1 MPLPEPLEQRIAI
14 YKENGRLYRH
24 DNELFSENSWF
35 AVFEGQNIRPKR
47 YHPII
52 NYLSDEKLD
61 ERMAEI
67 RRATAKCL
75 DTFEDHSTYLKRL
88 CQTA

>member
-1 MPLPEPLEQRIAI
+1 MLFRW
-14 YKENGRLYRH
+14 GFRH

-35 AVFEGQNIRPKR
+35 AVFEGQNYRPKR

-67 RRATAKCL
+67 RRATSKCM
-75 DTFEDHSTYLKRL
+75 DAYEDHSQYLHKLVRS
-88 CQTA
+88 A